1 MKEDYETAKQ
11 LKVQIDFVMGDV
23 FQTPSTI
30 QSQSLHV
37 RHQTSD
43 ERVLKA
49 TDSKTTI
56 SIENIEQEMERKRVQ
71 IQDYRQRRFTA
82 QKYDSANKLKPT
94 SAAKRSHGSM
104 LYTSPGDLLEF
115 SYRHSAYD
123 EQVIPA
129 LAKKERMSPKSFVE
143 VDDS

>member
-1 MKEDYETAKQ
+1 
-11 LKVQIDFVMGDV
+11 
-23 FQTPSTI
+23 
-30 QSQSLHV
+30 
-37 RHQTSD
+37 
-43 ERVLKA
+43 
-49 TDSKTTI
+49 
-56 SIENIEQEMERKRVQ
+56 
-71 IQDYRQRRFTA
+71 
-82 QKYDSANKLKPT
+82 
-94 SAAKRSHGSM
+94 M